1 MSGGPYMPLYVG
13 DYLRDTMHLSTEE
26 HGAYLLI
33 LMTLWSR
40 GGSLPADAE
49 TLAQAARLAPR
60 RWAAAGPKVLALL
73 TVEGG
78 QVTQKRLAAE
88 LTKDATIRAKRKE
101 AGELGVIARRLNRRG
116 EARGQ
121 PFGPPGGAPPG
132 PARGHAN
139 GQPKDQPV
147 VKHPDQKENPT
158 GAGDS
163 PPSGGSRSPSMG
175 PTARRAL
182 TPAERAANLE
192 AAISRNRAAR
202 VEAGSPDIKAGTPD
216 GDASADDERR

>member
-49 TLAQAARLAPR
+49 TLAQAARLPPR
-60 RWAAAGPKVLALL
+60 RWAAAGPKILALL

-88 LTKDATIRAKRKE
+88 LTRDAAIRAKRKE
-101 AGELGVIARRLNRRG
+101 AGELGVIARRLNRPQG
-116 EARGQ
+116 EARRQ
-121 PFGPPGGAPPG
+121 PFGQPGGAPPG

-158 GAGDS
+158 GAADS
-163 PPSGGSRSPSMG
+163 FSRGGSSAAPA
-175 PTARRAL
+175 ARRSL

-192 AAISRNRAAR
+192 AAIARNRAAR
-202 VEAGSPDIKAGTPD
+202 TTAGGPDMTAGNLDPD
-216 GDASADDERR
+216 SSAEDERH